1 MHRMQ
6 RNRFSAWHDL
16 DALVGAEFD
25 ALDRRRPE
33 HADSEDAPHAFDEQE
48 FADAPFEDQPFE
60 DEGDDEEA
68 FIERTAAWLRNRSDA
83 DALIDAIRA
92 ALDDVAEMPAD
103 AASADVVAADDPLP
117 EGAAGEG

>member
-1 MHRMQ
+1 MHRMP
-6 RNRFSAWHDL
+6 RDRFSAWHDL

-25 ALDRRRPE
+25 ALDRHRPD
-33 HADSEDAPHAFDEQE
+33 HADAQQAPLEPE
-48 FADAPFEDQPFE
+48 FADESFEDEPFE

-92 ALDDVAEMPAD
+92 ALDDVAEMPTETP
-103 AASADVVAADDPLP
+103 SADMMATEEPPP
-117 EGAAGEG
+117 EGNDGAE